1 MDCCHVQE
9 SRPPGPSGA
18 IVGADE
24 SERLLN
30 PNGFSSNVPI
40 ENRVLPPDSFTD
52 TPQQY
57 PSSSPLHRELKSSH
71 SSELQ
76 RRPPDA
82 ANIVQEQQQ
91 QQPSFMTPMMMSG
104 HMTQQ
109 PAAVQLQG
117 IVHPHPHDV
126 LCGRGTCFLS

>member
-30 PNGFSSNVPI
+30 PNGFSSNVP
-40 ENRVLPPDSFTD
+40 
-52 TPQQY
+52 
-57 PSSSPLHRELKSSH
+57 ELKSNH

-76 RRPPDA
+76 CRPPDA

-91 QQPSFMTPMMMSG
+91 QPSFMTPMMMPG
-104 HMTQQ
+104 HMTLQ

-117 IVHPHPHDV
+117 IVHPHLHDV